1 MITNSDDLRIARI
14 GIVHSDGLYRESLGH
29 YLSQADGIS
38 IVCSVSRLDDA
49 RDAMF
54 ACQPDLLIL
63 QFGISR
69 CHAGD
74 GAGGIQAF
82 GPELKTIVIGV
93 PDTDE
98 AILSCIEGEGA
109 AGYVLMDASLD
120 DLMNNIHA
128 VMKGETLCS
137 PRIASLVFGRMSTL
151 VRQVGVKT
159 SPGNGTSLTRREAEI
174 VRLIDDGLSNKEI
187 AVRLHIEVSTVKNH
201 VHNILDKLQLHNRH
215 SAVKYLKE
223 QTVPIGHF

>member
-1 MITNSDDLRIARI
+1 VFMNPDDLRIARI
-14 GIVHSDGLYRESLGH
+14 VIVHSDGLYRESLGH

-38 IVCSVSRLDDA
+38 IVHSASKVDDA
-49 RDAMF
+49 REVILARTL
-54 ACQPDLLIL
+54 DLLIL
-63 QFGISR
+63 QFGLGR
-69 CHAGD
+69 CHPQVGEV
-74 GAGGIQAF
+74 QALAS
-82 GPELKTIVIGV
+82 ELKTIVIGV

-109 AGYVLMDASLD
+109 AGYVLVDGSLD

-151 VRQVGVKT
+151 VRQVGLKS
-159 SPGNGTSLTRREAEI
+159 SPGNDTSLTRREAEI

-201 VHNILDKLQLHNRH
+201 VHNILDKLQLHNRY

-223 QTVPIGHF
+223 QIIPTGQF